1 MDPATLAFATM
12 IGQLIVN
19 DAIPLARQLVAL
31 VYKPDPTLADWMTLL
46 DTAEAQVDASLAQLA
61 KEGVKPVTLPA
72 TT

>member
-19 DAIPLARQLVAL
+19 DAIPLARQLVSIA
-31 VYKPDPTLADWMTLL
+31 YKPAPTLADWMTLL

-61 KEGVKPVTLPA
+61 AEGVKPVTLPPA
-72 TT
+72 